1 MADNSKL
8 TDEELLEIREQFS
21 QLDTSGNGYIDLKE
35 LKDALD
41 GVGYKIPQ
49 WKVRCMI
56 DEYNDNGRKTGRAVN
71 GSMNGDMRK
80 NGISLTEFEEL
91 CANLK
96 AQQVSSTFKQAVSKK
111 ENLEHLGGMSE
122 ASSDGTTHS
131 VRLEEQMAFSG
142 WINSNLEHDPDL
154 KHLLPIDP
162 EGKQLYE
169 KLKDGLILC
178 KVINHSCPDTID
190 ERAINKKNLT
200 LYTKHENLTL
210 ALVSSQ
216 AIGCNIVNI
225 DAHDLAKGKPHLVLG
240 LLWQIIRIGLF
251 NQITL
256 EHCPGLT
263 ELLNDQERIEDLLAL
278 SPEAILLRWVNHQL
292 QSAGVTRRCTNFQQ
306 DVSDSEI
313 YSYLLKQIAPDDAG
327 VTLDALRETDLV
339 RRAEVMLQQAAKLRC
354 RAFVTP
360 ADVVGGVYK
369 LNLAFVANLFNQ
381 HPGLQRA
388 DTGDD
393 TYHQL
398 DETREEKTYRNWMN
412 SMGVAPHVNWLYS
425 DLTDGLVI
433 FQLYDIIKPGIV
445 NWKKVHRQFSKL
457 RKFMER
463 LENCNYAVELG
474 RQLGFSLVGIAGADI
489 NEGNATLTL
498 ALIWQLMRAYTLSVL
513 TRLANTGNPIIEKEI
528 VQWVNNK
535 LQAAG
540 KTSSIKSFQDEAL
553 ADGKVVLDL
562 IDSIKPGA
570 INYDLVLHGGTQEEN
585 LANAKY
591 AVSMARRCGAR
602 VYALPEDITERKP
615 KMIMT
620 VFACLMALDYIPTM
634 DAPTH
639 ALDGTAVQVVDHS
652 GYDAPITVDGEETPY
667 VHDNLVQS
675 ELESTVLVHDLDQS
689 TQAVSVEDSLGQT
702 ELESPL
708 LVQDLDQN
716 ALAAPEFV
724 KSELQS
730 PVFVNDNY
738 VFEVNEQTNENNDP
752 NSVSEV
758 NVVEKPALPPKPEN
772 LARSTSVTVKED

>member
-1 MADNSKL
+1 MADNTKL
-8 TDEELLEIREQFS
+8 TDEERTEIREQFS
-21 QLDTSGNGYIDLKE
+21 QIDTSGNGYIDLKE

-41 GVGYKIPQ
+41 SVGYKIPQ

-56 DEYNDNGRKTGRAVN
+56 EEYYDNGSKHGRGVN
-71 GSMNGDMRK
+71 GNVNGDARK

-96 AQQVSSTFKQAVSKK
+96 AQQVASTFKQAVSKK

-154 KHLLPIDP
+154 KHLLPIDA

-292 QSAGVTRRCTNFQQ
+292 QNAGVTRRCNNFQQ
-306 DVSDSEI
+306 DVADSEI
-313 YSYLLKQIAPDDAG
+313 YTHLLKQIAPADAG
-327 VTLDALRETDLV
+327 VTLDALREPDLM
-339 RRAEVMLQQAAKLRC
+339 RRAELMLQQAAKLRC

-381 HPGLQRA
+381 HPGLQPQA
-388 DTGDD
+388 ESQQ
-393 TYHQL
+393 YHQL

-445 NWKKVHRQFSKL
+445 DWKKVHRQFSKL

-474 RQLGFSLVGIAGADI
+474 RRLGFSLVGIAGADI

-540 KTSSIKSFQDEAL
+540 KTSAIRSFQDEVL
-553 ADGKVVLDL
+553 ADGKVVIDL
-562 IDSIKPGA
+562 IDAIKPGS
-570 INYDLVLHGGTQEEN
+570 INYDLVLPGGNEEEN

-591 AVSMARRCGAR
+591 AISMARRCGAR

-620 VFACLMALDYIPTM
+620 VFACLMALDYIPNM
-634 DAPTH
+634 DAPLNKQDEPVPV
-639 ALDGTAVQVVDHS
+639 AAYLDDSMESIEIVDLHDSEDFNDS
-652 GYDAPITVDGEETPY
+652 GLGIEKPDG
-667 VHDNLVQS
+667 
-675 ELESTVLVHDLDQS
+675 LE
-689 TQAVSVEDSLGQT
+689 
-702 ELESPL
+702 PK
-708 LVQDLDQN
+708 
-716 ALAAPEFV
+716 V
-724 KSELQS
+724 K
-730 PVFVNDNY
+730 D
-738 VFEVNEQTNENNDP
+738 QTNKVDSGLDFEEADVQP
-752 NSVSEV
+752 
-758 NVVEKPALPPKPEN
+758 
-772 LARSTSVTVKED
+772 

>member
-8 TDEELLEIREQFS
+8 TEEELLEIREQFS

-56 DEYNDNGRKTGRAVN
+56 EEYNDNGRKTGRGVN

-80 NGISLTEFEEL
+80 NGISLSEFEDL
-91 CANLK
+91 CGNLK

-131 VRLEEQMAFSG
+131 VRQEEQMAFSG

-306 DVSDSEI
+306 DVADSEI

-327 VTLDALRETDLV
+327 VTLDALRETDLL
-339 RRAEVMLQQAAKLRC
+339 RRAEVMLQQAAKLKC
-354 RAFVTP
+354 RAFVSP

-388 DTGDD
+388 DTDD
-393 TYHQL
+393 GAYHQL

-535 LQAAG
+535 LQSAG
-540 KTSSIKSFQDEAL
+540 KTSSIKSFQDEVL

-562 IDSIKPGA
+562 IDAIKPGA
-570 INYDLVLHGGTQEEN
+570 INYDLVLPGGNAEEN

-639 ALDGTAVQVVDHS
+639 ASDTIAVQVVENS
-652 GYDAPITVDGEETPY
+652 EIDAPVTLDGVLKQTEDSLIL
-667 VHDNLVQS
+667 DNNLAQS
-675 ELESTVLVHDLDQS
+675 ELESPLHVQSDLASTVFDK
-689 TQAVSVEDSLGQT
+689 
-702 ELESPL
+702 
-708 LVQDLDQN
+708 N
-716 ALAAPEFV
+716 
-724 KSELQS
+724 
-730 PVFVNDNY
+730 NY
-738 VFEVNEQTNENNDP
+738 VYEVNEKTDENTDP
-752 NSVSEV
+752 NF
-758 NVVEKPALPPKPEN
+758 NDHINIIEKPALPPKPDN
-772 LARSTSVTVKED
+772 LAPVRSSSVTANE

>member
-8 TDEELLEIREQFS
+8 TDEERAEIREQFS
-21 QLDTSGNGYIDLKE
+21 QIDSSGNGFIDLKE

-41 GVGYKIPQ
+41 SVGYKIPQ

-56 DEYNDNGRKTGRAVN
+56 EEYYDNGSKHGRGVN
-71 GSMNGDMRK
+71 GNVNGDARK
-80 NGISLTEFEEL
+80 NGISLNEFEEL

-96 AQQVSSTFKQAVSKK
+96 AQQVASTFKQAVSKK

-306 DVSDSEI
+306 DVADSEI
-313 YSYLLKQIAPDDAG
+313 YSYLLKQIAPEDAG
-327 VTLDALRETDLV
+327 VTLDALRESDLL

-354 RAFVTP
+354 RAFVAP

-381 HPGLQRA
+381 HPGLQRQA
-388 DTGDD
+388 DTEE
-393 TYHQL
+393 YHQL

-445 NWKKVHRQFSKL
+445 DWKKVHRQFSKL

-474 RQLGFSLVGIAGADI
+474 RRLGFSLVGIAGADI

-513 TRLANTGNPIIEKEI
+513 TRLANTGSPIIEREI
-528 VQWVNNK
+528 VAWVNAK

-540 KTSSIKSFQDEAL
+540 KASSIRSFQDEVL
-553 ADGKVVLDL
+553 ADGKVVIDLLDA
-562 IDSIKPGA
+562 IKPGA
-570 INYDLVLHGGTQEEN
+570 INYDLVLPGANEEERH
-585 LANAKY
+585 ANAKY
-591 AVSMARRCGAR
+591 AISMARRMGAR

-620 VFACLMALDYIPTM
+620 VFACLMALDYIPAPGHI
-634 DAPTH
+634 APTQPPELSDY
-639 ALDGTAVQVVDHS
+639 LDDSAGSIEIVDHDDDSAGAIQIVGDLDDS
-652 GYDAPITVDGEETPY
+652 GYGM
-667 VHDNLVQS
+667 
-675 ELESTVLVHDLDQS
+675 
-689 TQAVSVEDSLGQT
+689 
-702 ELESPL
+702 
-708 LVQDLDQN
+708 
-716 ALAAPEFV
+716 
-724 KSELQS
+724 
-730 PVFVNDNY
+730 
-738 VFEVNEQTNENNDP
+738 
-752 NSVSEV
+752 
-758 NVVEKPALPPKPEN
+758 EKPPLPPKPE
-772 LARSTSVTVKED
+772 LSQIARSMSHVE